1 MGGPELAVVPTRP
14 PRAFIWRPA
23 LPRACGFV
31 NLWVSGISLGREVS
45 PSGQQLMRRQERPG
59 RGVAARRVVRF
70 LGDRPLG
77 SGLPKPRSAGNAAP
91 GPGRVVTKCDY
102 SFLKPL
108 R

>member
-1 MGGPELAVVPTRP
+1 MGGPELAAVPTRP
-14 PRAFIWRPA
+14 PRAFIWCPA

-31 NLWVSGISLGREVS
+31 NSGVSGISLGREVS

-70 LGDRPLG
+70 LGDR
-77 SGLPKPRSAGNAAP
+77 STCNAA
-91 GPGRVVTKCDY
+91 PGRVVTKCDY

>member
-1 MGGPELAVVPTRP
+1 MGGPELAVVPTQP
-14 PRAFIWRPA
+14 PRAFIWCPA

-31 NLWVSGISLGREVS
+31 NRWLSGISLRREVS
-45 PSGQQLMRRQERPG
+45 PSGEQLMRRQELPG
-59 RGVAARRVVRF
+59 RGVAVRRVVRF

-77 SGLPKPRSAGNAAP
+77 SGLRKPRSTCNAAP
-91 GPGRVVTKCDY
+91 SQTVTKCDY